1 MTTLDQLKENE
12 CGTICNIDDEQLAV
26 QLLTM
31 GFILGEE
38 IKVERI
44 APLHDPMIITSG
56 CNCLSIRKNDA
67 KHIEINKAS

>member
-12 CGTICNIDDEQLAV
+12 CGTICNIADDQLAV

-56 CNCLSIRKNDA
+56 CNCLSIRKKDA

>member
-12 CGTICNIDDEQLAV
+12 SGTICHIGDEHLAL

-38 IKVERI
+38 IRVERI

-56 CNCLSIRKNDA
+56 VNCLSIRKTDA
-67 KHIEINKAS
+67 KLIEIKKAS

>member
-1 MTTLDQLKENE
+1 MITLDQLKENE
-12 CGTICNIDDEQLAV
+12 KGTISNICDEHLAL

-56 CNCLSIRKNDA
+56 CNCLSIRKADA
-67 KHIEINKAS
+67 KLIEIIKTI